1 MGAKSRTKAEKNKE
15 AKKDIAY
22 AKLNNVPTSP
32 RKMRLVADLVRG
44 KRVELALH
52 ILTNNSKQPSERLRK
67 LLLSAIANW
76 QAKNEGV
83 RLEESDLFVKE
94 ISVDSGRVL
103 KRIRTAPQGRAHR
116 IKKRSNHVTLVVDSH
131 NKPTPEVE
139 EATTET
145 ETKE

>member
-76 QAKNEGV
+76 QAKNEGA
-83 RLEESDLFVKE
+83 RIEESDLYVKE
-94 ISVDSGRVL
+94 ISVDGGRML
-103 KRIRTAPQGRAHR
+103 K
-116 IKKRSNHVTLVVDSH
+116 
-131 NKPTPEVE
+131 
-139 EATTET
+139 
-145 ETKE
+145 